1 MRPCKPPHS
10 RFSFVA
16 LFRSRLSMLSPTLSS
31 MQLVC
36 LCSTFSSKA
45 SWITTQLNHITTQLN
60 HSGLCAQHKESL
72 LLSRGTTF
80 DMTFPTSPQK
90 VAAASSA
97 HITKEYFAKP
107 ENRDEKAN
115 LPWQVFGPWER
126 ASQYYAECCSVLC
139 FFE

>member
-1 MRPCKPPHS
+1 
-10 RFSFVA
+10 
-16 LFRSRLSMLSPTLSS
+16 
-31 MQLVC
+31 
-36 LCSTFSSKA
+36 
-45 SWITTQLNHITTQLN
+45 
-60 HSGLCAQHKESL
+60 
-72 LLSRGTTF
+72 
-80 DMTFPTSPQK
+80 MTFPTSPQK

-97 HITKEYFAKP
+97 HITKDYFAKP